1 MIKNFQEIINQAK
14 KVALSSEEK
23 KTIRVGLE
31 LFMAKPPVRNTSL
44 IRHLWQ
50 ERSKVNISLRP
61 LMNKL
66 QYMVIALIIT
76 LVLGG
81 SVSFAAESTRPG
93 DILYP
98 IKVGVNEEVGDWL
111 AISNQAQAK
120 WDARR
125 AERRLEEAEKLAV
138 EGRLDAAVRAEIES
152 RFASHAQAF
161 QERAEKIEAKQN
173 SGAALEINSD
183 FEASLRAHERV
194 LAQLASEET
203 NNRGEAGLLL
213 AEVRSRLNATA
224 EARTNV
230 EARVIA
236 AEANAESKAAA
247 EGKFKAAENKINEV
261 RGFITQVKSAVSA
274 DAYVQAQAKLKVAT
288 DVVLRGKAEIEAQ
301 TYGKALAS
309 FQEAIRIAQE
319 AKLLVAT
326 EQRIDLEIVVPTN
339 IPAQAQAEINSEAEQ
354 DTPDDTAVE
363 AELNVELETEVEPDD
378 STLIETEG
386 KVKIDIGL

>member
-1 MIKNFQEIINQAK
+1 MIKNFQEIINHAK

-138 EGRLDAAVRAEIES
+138 GGRLDAAVRAEIES

>member
-1 MIKNFQEIINQAK
+1 
-14 KVALSSEEK
+14 
-23 KTIRVGLE
+23 
-31 LFMAKPPVRNTSL
+31 
-44 IRHLWQ
+44 
-50 ERSKVNISLRP
+50 
-61 LMNKL
+61 
-66 QYMVIALIIT
+66 MVIALIIT